1 MKRKAA
7 FKNPKLEIFPA
18 HPCKGIHGVSKN
30 EINISVPNIL
40 VNIAVVGQ
48 LTDGAVSWGSGGE
61 ANGSSMGL
69 GEPT

>member
-40 VNIAVVGQ
+40 VNIVVGQ
-48 LTDGAVSWGSGGE
+48 LTDGAVS
-61 ANGSSMGL
+61 
-69 GEPT
+69 